1 MARPGT
7 AWGTIRVCPYT
18 LRATSDTG
26 DNRKEEDDE
35 EEEDDDE
42 WDVSVP
48 VSVVAVMLVVVVAVL
63 VELLLMFITGQWRRN
78 CARKAFS

>member
-7 AWGTIRVCPYT
+7 AWGTIRLCPYT

-26 DNRKEEDDE
+26 DNRKED
-35 EEEDDDE
+35 EEDDDE

-48 VSVVAVMLVVVVAVL
+48 VSVVAVMLVVAVV
-63 VELLLMFITGQWRRN
+63 VELLLLMFITGQWDRN
-78 CARKAFS
+78 CSRKAFS